1 MLYDK
6 DAGHTSFLED
16 VYECQSRYPAGSW
29 GLASV
34 PFTDVVRNETVLNIF
49 PITSRIIDK

>member
-16 VYECQSRYPAGSW
+16 VYECQSRYPAGAW
-29 GLASV
+29 GPASV
-34 PFTDVVRNETVLNIF
+34 PFTDVVRTKQSL
-49 PITSRIIDK
+49 RIQIIK